1 MGGGMNDTS
10 GPGGG
15 VHAVGVLIENV
26 SIRGPLAG
34 GAVGATVGG
43 AEGAVVGL
51 VVGAVVAIG
60 VVVGAAVVIGVGAAV
75 VVAEPV
81 SVEGTVEGTVD
92 DTVDDTASEESVPA
106 EREEVELH
114 APNTTRETVTASS
127 RGRGM
132 RATLRPARAEDRQVA
147 DTARPA
153 PRPQW

>member
-81 SVEGTVEGTVD
+81 SVEGTVD

-106 EREEVELH
+106 ERDEVELH